1 MDRLEILAS
10 EIAML
15 SNVSLQKLADILA
28 RDYNPRANVLECQ
41 LNTAMFEQDLSQ
53 RGDVVNL

>member
-1 MDRLEILAS
+1 
-10 EIAML
+10 ML

-41 LNTAMFEQDLSQ
+41 LNSAMFEQDLSQ

>member
-41 LNTAMFEQDLSQ
+41 LNSAMFEQDLSQ